1 MKHATHPTRRAG
13 RPTTPTSLCRA
24 RRFRLLVG
32 GLAVSLMLLAGCIA
46 YLVHTNSVR
55 SAREL
60 AENKARF
67 TAAEHDLAAAY
78 TTVVQAAGQPYEVHT
93 LKACSYGSVKYD
105 RGPLGCTIAYVF
117 SYSVDS
123 RKAGAANGQVVL
135 AALDSKVGIDKSSA
149 QYGLAQFDKEGGTY
163 TVYSDEG
170 NGLGCSFDHETET
183 ADEYNIDILA
193 STPRFDKK
201 ASSPFMSQFSLEC
214 ERDIP
219 QAVYPIEGN

>member
-13 RPTTPTSLCRA
+13 RPTTPISLWRA

-32 GLAVSLMLLAGCIA
+32 VLAVSLVLLAGCIA

-78 TTVVQAAGQPYEVHT
+78 TSVVQAAGQPYEVHT

-105 RGPLGCTIAYVF
+105 RGPLGCTIAYKF
-117 SYSVDS
+117 SYPAPNHE
-123 RKAGAANGQVVL
+123 AGATSGQTVLSAVNGKHGLSIGSVHVW
-135 AALDSKVGIDKSSA
+135 LDSLNQPSGDYDVFLD
-149 QYGLAQFDKEGGTY
+149 
-163 TVYSDEG
+163 DEH
-170 NGLGCSFDHETET
+170 GLGCSLTHNTYA
-183 ADEYNIDILA
+183 ADEYNLDIIT
-193 STPRFDKK
+193 STPRLTKRAN
-201 ASSPFMSQFSLEC
+201 ASFMSSFSLEC